1 MSALHLS
8 LSLFTC
14 KLQTTNFSMDQLF
27 AALSSSKREKIAS
40 LFLKNLLP
48 FQIIEKQILSQN
60 NFW

>member
-1 MSALHLS
+1 
-8 LSLFTC
+8 
-14 KLQTTNFSMDQLF
+14 MDQLF